1 MCHPTTR
8 KNPVVA
14 VPKKPAD
21 RGCNFAM
28 SISRIRQLLSRRLF
42 LALGLCG
49 IALPTYAAPKR
60 WRFLTPVTITADDIA
75 WFRTAQSIWL
85 DVESGAPAMIPAGV
99 RDKYVEADELN
110 ANPYFRRLEP
120 IACAFFLHA
129 TFVPG
134 DYALATKPDGRAR
147 FIVTTEHIRLLQ
159 ITNWRTFAI
168 DGKRPYGDFTN
179 FPIDMARRLGLTI
192 TPSPK
197 GYSEISK
204 ADEARMEVLHQE
216 MLFVVQAFIEH
227 AQLAPGA
234 YAIPYDGWNG
244 HVLPRCAPVPAT
256 QLDAYK
262 QDMAKVMAKADGS
275 SLFAGASLFDV
286 P

>member
-1 MCHPTTR
+1 
-8 KNPVVA
+8 
-14 VPKKPAD
+14 
-21 RGCNFAM
+21 M
-28 SISRIRQLLSRRLF
+28 SMTRIRRLLSRRLF
-42 LALGLCG
+42 LALGLFG
-49 IALPTYAAPKR
+49 IALPAYAAPKR

-85 DVESGAPAMIPAGV
+85 DVESGAPAMLPAGV
-99 RDKYVEADELN
+99 RDKYVDAEELN

-129 TFVPG
+129 TFAPG

-147 FIVTTEHIRLLQ
+147 FTVTTDHVRLLQ

-179 FPIDMARRLGLTI
+179 FPIDMARRLGLKI
-192 TPSPK
+192 TRSPK
-197 GYSEISK
+197 GYDEISK
-204 ADEARMEVLHQE
+204 ADEARMEAMHLE
-216 MLFVVQAFIEH
+216 MLFVLQAYIEH
-227 AQLAPGA
+227 AQLEPGNWT
-234 YAIPYDGWNG
+234 IPYDGWNG
-244 HVLPRCAPVPAT
+244 NLLPRCAPVPAA

-262 QDMAKVMAKADGS
+262 QTMTKVMATKDGS
-275 SLFAGASLFDV
+275 SLFAGVSLFDV